1 MERKVHP
8 LQYGKHGH
16 VNTRAIQGN
25 VQPEKIDAEKGIL
38 FDVVLCQAM
47 QPRGWAGFTTEW
59 VWVEDPEDDYY
70 GGHYEETL
78 IRVETPQK
86 FINDMVELSKQHGE
100 IGHQCRFGHPNDCN
114 PALGAYAGRI
124 KNVRVRG
131 NQAIGD
137 IYLSDASNAS
147 PVRPGLKN
155 YIMKLASEDTG
166 AMMMSIV
173 FSPGPL
179 YFINAEGAEEVYEG
193 TPKQRDYIT
202 SLPDAERVIYES
214 ITSLHFTDFV
224 DQGANTLDMFRNTS
238 GNISI
243 AAKLTDFLDSNP
255 QVWEMLR
262 NQPDVVE
269 GFTRKYN
276 AYLASKNSVNNQMN
290 KNQKSTQT
298 LLGQLQKGIAD
309 LFRGVKNAEGDVSA
323 DAAKSIEATTDSGVA
338 VSIETDADVPAVG
351 DQVYLAGTTDLPP
364 AGEHVLTGE
373 FEGYTITTDD
383 LGIITTVVAPEAAA
397 EEAPVAEAAAQENAV
412 DAEATTRQ
420 IEALAKSMKGMQD
433 LLAQVLEL
441 QKGNAADLR
450 SIKSSPF
457 GQRVFPTGGNLVTGS
472 RSASPETETEW
483 ARQQRIINEKKAAK
497 AS

>member
-1 MERKVHP
+1 MEKKVHP

-59 VWVEDPEDDYY
+59 VWVEDPEDDSN
-70 GGHYEETL
+70 GHYEETL

-173 FSPGPL
+173 FSPGAL
-179 YFINAEGAEEVYEG
+179 YFINAEGAEEIYEG

-202 SLPDAERVIYES
+202 SLPDEERVIYES

-224 DQGANTLDMFRNTS
+224 DQGANTLDMFRSAS

-338 VSIETDADVPAVG
+338 VSIETEANVPAEG

-383 LGIITTVVAPEAAA
+383 LGIITTVVAPEPAA
-397 EEAPVAEAAAQENAV
+397 EEAPVAEAATQENGV

-420 IEALAKSMKGMQD
+420 IEAMAKSMKGMQD
-433 LLAQVLEL
+433 LIAQVLEL

-457 GQRVFPTGGNLVTGS
+457 GQRVFPAGGNLVTGS
-472 RSASPETETEW
+472 RGASPETETEW